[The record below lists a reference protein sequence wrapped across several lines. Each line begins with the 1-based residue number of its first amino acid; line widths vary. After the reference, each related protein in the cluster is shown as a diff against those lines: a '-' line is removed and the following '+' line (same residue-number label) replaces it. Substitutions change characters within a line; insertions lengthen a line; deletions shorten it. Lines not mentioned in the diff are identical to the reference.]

1 LSPGHIDGGKDI
13 FHPDPLGIKKNGKK
27 ILLGVI
33 GYFQN
38 TLEGSDGGAH
48 GVRAAASHKPSLLY
62 HARHPEIHALAIH
75 GESSLYPVC
84 PGFRLHLPR
93 LAVCMGQAD
102 SFY

>member
-13 FHPDPLGIKKNGKK
+13 FHPAPLGIKVNGKQV
-27 ILLGVI
+27 LLGVI

-38 TLEGSDGGAH
+38 TPEGSDGGAH
-48 GVRAAASHKPSLLY
+48 GVGAATSHKPSLLY

-84 PGFRLHLPR
+84 PGFRLHPPR